1 MRNRPICPLM
11 QINGPPERDSIMAKD
26 AANMSRRDDRAAS
39 RETVMNRKQYRIALA
54 TLSVFIAL
62 ASLAGIVHGMLFDE
76 RVFRYSIVTLMLSIL
91 SFVVLLNLAP
101 GDRP

>member
-1 MRNRPICPLM
+1 
-11 QINGPPERDSIMAKD
+11 
-26 AANMSRRDDRAAS
+26 
-39 RETVMNRKQYRIALA
+39 MNRKQYRIALA

-62 ASLAGIVHGMLFDE
+62 ASLAGIIHGLLFDE
-76 RVFRYSIVTLMLSIL
+76 RVFRYSILTLIMSIL

>member
-1 MRNRPICPLM
+1 MT
-11 QINGPPERDSIMAKD
+11 PEAAKPVTTGTFRIRK
-26 AANMSRRDDRAAS
+26 AAGRREA
-39 RETVMNRKQYRIALA
+39 VMNRRQYRIALA

-76 RVFRYSIVTLMLSIL
+76 RVFRYSIVTLILSIL

-101 GDRP
+101 GDRL

>member
-1 MRNRPICPLM
+1 LI
-11 QINGPPERDSIMAKD
+11 QINRAAERNAIMTPD
-26 AANMSRRDDRAAS
+26 AAKPATSRAFRFRTTAT
-39 RETVMNRKQYRIALA
+39 RQETVMNRRQYRIALA

-76 RVFRYSIVTLMLSIL
+76 RVFRYSIVTLILSIL

>member
-1 MRNRPICPLM
+1 MI
-11 QINGPPERDSIMAKD
+11 QIN
-26 AANMSRRDDRAAS
+26 RAAK
-39 RETVMNRKQYRIALA
+39 RHAIMTPDTAKPAPTRAFRIRTTATPQETVMNRRQYRIALA

-62 ASLAGIVHGMLFDE
+62 ASLAGIIHGMLFDE
-76 RVFRYSIVTLMLSIL
+76 RVFRYSIVTLILSIL

>member
-1 MRNRPICPLM
+1 
-11 QINGPPERDSIMAKD
+11 
-26 AANMSRRDDRAAS
+26 
-39 RETVMNRKQYRIALA
+39 MNRRQYRIALA

-62 ASLAGIVHGMLFDE
+62 ASLAGIMHGMLFDE
-76 RVFRYSIVTLMLSIL
+76 RVFRYSIVTLILSIL